1 MLHEHIMLD
10 CLKSLTSYPSYFF
23 KEKDYIG
30 RCFTQQLMSFKS
42 SRSCYGTA
50 L

>member
-1 MLHEHIMLD
+1 MPHECIVLA
-10 CLKSLTSYPSYFF
+10 CLKSLTFYPSYFF
-23 KEKDYIG
+23 NEKSG
-30 RCFTQQLMSFKS
+30 VGHCSTQQLMSFES